1 MHSLG
6 SGNQRNGSPDPKSI
20 SCMLPCKLWWFLP
33 QRKNVL
39 VPLASPCTSHASV
52 HEYKSKKDA
61 SSPKVRMI
69 VIGPKWK
76 LWWDP
81 NENAIP
87 WCICRGSG
95 PVHSLCLC
103 LLGLRSFAWRK
114 KVQEIWNN
122 QSSDLF
128 HFIMRQT
135 NKNCPPV
142 HFCPK
147 RSPRVPL
154 TSVLP
159 RFWSFFVWWLPDHLG
174 SGLNSSTYSS
184 TLQAHLTPSM
194 THEPCKHSL
203 AHQWSKGLLL

>member
-1 MHSLG
+1 MISIGAIHIFQTGGSYLDERMFLSHWLHLVLHTRPCMSINPRKMHLHL
-6 SGNQRNGSPDPKSI
+6 I
-20 SCMLPCKLWWFLP
+20 F
-33 QRKNVL
+33 
-39 VPLASPCTSHASV
+39 T
-52 HEYKSKKDA
+52 
-61 SSPKVRMI
+61 VRM
-69 VIGPKWK
+69 VVMGPKWK

-103 LLGLRSFAWRK
+103 LLGLRSYAWRK

-128 HFIMRQT
+128 LFIIRQT
-135 NKNCPPV
+135 NKNRPPV
-142 HFCPK
+142 HFGPK
-147 RSPRVPL
+147 RSSRVPL

-159 RFWSFFVWWLPDHLG
+159 RFWSFCVWWSPDHLG
-174 SGLNSSTYSS
+174 SGLNSLTYSS

-203 AHQWSKGLLL
+203 PHQWS